1 MIVGLITELSIVG
14 VFSRGVGNEERIV
27 FRATEMVQM
36 GQYGLMIGVRLG
48 QGFAS
53 PVRDNFLWF
62 GDAILNKGDWVFVY
76 TGPGNARVTNL
87 PNSQEKLY
95 SIHWGRERT
104 FLASPE
110 LVPVL
115 FRVDAVQVAE
125 NVLTLPKP
133 GA

>member
-14 VFSRGVGNEERIV
+14 VFSRGIANEERIV
-27 FRATEMVQM
+27 IRANEMIQI
-36 GQYGLMIGVRLG
+36 GQYGVMIGVRLG
-48 QGFAS
+48 QMFAS
-53 PVRDNFLWF
+53 PVQDNLLWF
-62 GDAILNKGDWVFVY
+62 GDGILNKGDWIFIY
-76 TGPGNARVTNL
+76 TGPGNARVTDL

-104 FLASPE
+104 FLSSTD

-125 NVLTLPKP
+125 SMQSLPKP
-133 GA
+133 GV

>member
-62 GDAILNKGDWVFVY
+62 GDAILNKGL
-76 TGPGNARVTNL
+76 TQLSRKA
-87 PNSQEKLY
+87 
-95 SIHWGRERT
+95 
-104 FLASPE
+104 
-110 LVPVL
+110 L
-115 FRVDAVQVAE
+115 FNTLGEGE
-125 NVLTLPKP
+125 NVSRQP
-133 GA
+133 